1 MKGCEKMLIDY
12 QKFFIACARA
22 EITATAAI
30 EKAGLSS
37 FILTKI
43 KHGNNVTTLTVGKLA
58 KALNVPVEELVV
70 FKNG

>member
-1 MKGCEKMLIDY
+1 MLIDY
-12 QKFFIACARA
+12 QKFFIACAKA

-43 KHGNNVTTLTVGKLA
+43 KHGNNVTTLTV
-58 KALNVPVEELVV
+58 LNVPVEELVV
-70 FKNG
+70 FKNA